1 MLTANISYGSEAP
14 LPNEAYISPRIT
26 DRTIDNMKS
35 GRIFS
40 ADLNYVFSMPQLAG
54 RIGVFQTNFY
64 DQMERNSYYD
74 GIEAHS
80 SITCCT
86 V

>member
-1 MLTANISYGSEAP
+1 
-14 LPNEAYISPRIT
+14 
-26 DRTIDNMKS
+26 MKS
-35 GRIFS
+35 GRIFG

-74 GIEAHS
+74 GLI
-80 SITCCT
+80 
-86 V
+86 